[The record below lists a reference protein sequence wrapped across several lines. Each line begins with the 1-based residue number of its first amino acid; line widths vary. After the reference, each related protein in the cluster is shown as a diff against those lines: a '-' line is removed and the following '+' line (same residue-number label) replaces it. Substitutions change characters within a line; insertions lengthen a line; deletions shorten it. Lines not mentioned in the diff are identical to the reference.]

1 MHALSHMAS
10 PLCRSV
16 SSAWAVDLRRPNLGA
31 SRLVPG
37 LRRLGM
43 PAGTSFESEGHAFT
57 SIFFLLIRCGFKI
70 VVPDRKDIS
79 LQEKDPQVLETVAV
93 SL

>member
-1 MHALSHMAS
+1 MVVYSMALTLKNYPTTFVLYSKIKNY
-10 PLCRSV
+10 L
-16 SSAWAVDLRRPNLGA
+16 
-31 SRLVPG
+31 
-37 LRRLGM
+37 
-43 PAGTSFESEGHAFT
+43 
-57 SIFFLLIRCGFKI
+57 FFLIRCGFKI